1 MRSCLE
7 AHDRSLSIVMKRP
20 LQVYLDDAELQ
31 RLSAWARARGWTM
44 SEAVR
49 AAVGALLR
57 ARDADDVMALSGMV
71 QGLPRDLS
79 ENIDTALTESFVAEG
94 APRYGRRAGR
104 TVRR

>member
-1 MRSCLE
+1 MRSCRE
-7 AHDRSLSIVMKRP
+7 VHDRSLSIIMKRP

-31 RLSAWARARGWTM
+31 RLGTWARARGWTM

-49 AAVGALLR
+49 AAVGALVR
-57 ARDADDVMALSGMV
+57 DRDADDVMGLSGMV

-79 ENIDTALTESFVAEG
+79 EHIDAALTESFVAEG
-94 APRYGRRAGR
+94 APRYGRRPGR